1 MVPARFAVAT
11 RILLLLAGSVT
22 NCRAPGWCGQGAAQE
37 GHGNGGAERPLLAL
51 RTPAGRSEGCVR
63 ALVVLASAFGEAEV
77 VFRAR
82 LRRVTPRHLA
92 ERLAQR

>member
-1 MVPARFAVAT
+1 VLAHPAAAITLEDVWCAV
-11 RILLLLAGSVT
+11 
-22 NCRAPGWCGQGAAQE
+22 
-37 GHGNGGAERPLLAL
+37 NGGAERPLLAL